1 MTGQAAGHTRL
12 RVTRAG
18 IDTYQQP
25 VVYMHRDCEV
35 CRSEGFAAMTRV
47 RLDVD
52 ARTLVA
58 TLNVVVDD
66 RLGLDE
72 IALSEAAWTLLDPMP
87 DALAW
92 VDKAGK
98 ILTQSQYSIIR
109 AAACEPSEPPALKA
123 TNHHELV
130 KIGAKHLVFEE
141 KITGGQLGR
150 PSGARFRTY
159 ERLLKHIEELK
170 GTLFEGDVV
179 SLKPVIDGIY
189 RYPLRPSAND
199 TLNRQLRSGI
209 SNDQLAEIC
218 LSLWQEERLCQV
230 QEDDSEKREPQL
242 ICSLGLVNAGGDA

>member
-1 MTGQAAGHTRL
+1 MSELAAAHTLL

-72 IALSEAAWTLLDPMP
+72 IALSEAAWKLLDPMP

-92 VDKAGK
+92 VGHAEPASSAGA
-98 ILTQSQYSIIR
+98 LR
-109 AAACEPSEPPALKA
+109 AK
-123 TNHHELV
+123 
-130 KIGAKHLVFEE
+130 VF
-141 KITGGQLGR
+141 
-150 PSGARFRTY
+150 GARLDDAQY
-159 ERLLKHIEELK
+159 LALVQDVMESRLSDLELAAFV
-170 GTLFEGDVV
+170 TASAGDR
-179 SLKPVIDGIY
+179 LDHAETTALTRAMIADG
-189 RYPLRPSAND
+189 
-199 TLNRQLRSGI
+199 Q
-209 SNDQLAEIC
+209 
-218 LSLWQEERLCQV
+218 RL
-230 QEDDSEKREPQL
+230 D
-242 ICSLGLVNAGGDA
+242 